1 MLRLRRGF
9 IRAPEGL
16 APPIALLFPAM
27 FGAALVVLL
36 ALLAVSFA
44 DALASRRQAEAT
56 SLAAAADRDAIDA
69 LRNLRQERGTVREA
83 LRSSMPPS
91 SSLTAGIRR
100 SRERQQT
107 AVASLLR
114 RCPALDCGVRRDEL
128 IAAGEAVAAVRARVD
143 EALSV
148 WPWQPNPNLA
158 EAWQPVVTRMVDL
171 VAAIDTRLDRR
182 LRRADAFV
190 VNEADLAATAWQV
203 RDVAGHERAVFAAA
217 IRAGTLG
224 IEQRLAL
231 ADYRARVAAG
241 WARLERAIAEP
252 DAEADLVAAVDRA
265 RAAYF
270 GAYAGERDR
279 IERSLLA
286 GEPPGPDAE
295 DRLQASLNDA
305 LDSMAGIMD
314 SALDA
319 IERHMTEAVADARRR
334 AAESAAVC
342 SVALLLGLCGL
353 VLLQVR
359 VVAPIKTMTR
369 FMQRFTEGRLDGPI
383 PFEERTDEIGT
394 LARALAR
401 FRAVTREKSRIE
413 EHLQH
418 TQRLESL
425 GTLAAGITHELNNAL
440 TPVVSL
446 SERLLRRPVE
456 PGFPRQQLVMI
467 HDAAL
472 RARDLVGRILV
483 FARRSP
489 SEQRPLD
496 LAAVTRNALNLLRAT
511 LPANVAVEQRIEP
524 VPPVIGDEG
533 QLGQVIVNLVTNAA
547 HAIGA
552 GPGTITVR
560 LASAAAMMPGDAATV
575 RLSIADTG
583 CGMSEETR
591 HRAFDPFFTTKPAG
605 QGTGLGLSVVHGIVT
620 AHRGRITVESAPGEG
635 TRFDIDL
642 PLATDGPIEAG
653 GRRPEPPRHRLG
665 AGAVT

>member
-1 MLRLRRGF
+1 
-9 IRAPEGL
+9 
-16 APPIALLFPAM
+16 
-27 FGAALVVLL
+27 
-36 ALLAVSFA
+36 
-44 DALASRRQAEAT
+44 
-56 SLAAAADRDAIDA
+56 
-69 LRNLRQERGTVREA
+69 
-83 LRSSMPPS
+83 
-91 SSLTAGIRR
+91 
-100 SRERQQT
+100 
-107 AVASLLR
+107 
-114 RCPALDCGVRRDEL
+114 
-128 IAAGEAVAAVRARVD
+128 
-143 EALSV
+143 
-148 WPWQPNPNLA
+148 
-158 EAWQPVVTRMVDL
+158 
-171 VAAIDTRLDRR
+171 
-182 LRRADAFV
+182 
-190 VNEADLAATAWQV
+190 
-203 RDVAGHERAVFAAA
+203 
-217 IRAGTLG
+217 
-224 IEQRLAL
+224 
-231 ADYRARVAAG
+231 
-241 WARLERAIAEP
+241 
-252 DAEADLVAAVDRA
+252 
-265 RAAYF
+265 
-270 GAYAGERDR
+270 
-279 IERSLLA
+279 
-286 GEPPGPDAE
+286 
-295 DRLQASLNDA
+295 
-305 LDSMAGIMD
+305 
-314 SALDA
+314 
-319 IERHMTEAVADARRR
+319 
-334 AAESAAVC
+334 
-342 SVALLLGLCGL
+342 
-353 VLLQVR
+353 

-446 SERLLRRPVE
+446 SERLLRRPIE